1 MYSNPSSTIAKKKKK
16 EGREG
21 GREGTKARTEG
32 EREAPRQMKCLYKQ
46 NQAEFKKP

>member
-1 MYSNPSSTIAKKKKK
+1 MYSNPSSTIAKKKKRK
-16 EGREG
+16 EGKEG
-21 GREGTKARTEG
+21 GRGQRRGTEG